1 MTKWILAAGA
11 AALAITSPA
20 LADPGGQ
27 GGGKGGGKGG
37 QQSAKADKGGG
48 GNGRSA
54 KSDRGGGHHAAKA
67 DRGGEIKQSHAVR
80 LSGSDD
86 RGKNRGNAKARD
98 RDNDRV
104 VVRSR
109 DFDDRRI
116 VRVDGDDRF
125 DRRSG
130 QQRLDQ
136 RLPSGPCQEEQ
147 WLPASGPGE
156 EAGRHPLAECLSA
169 KLSPGVVP

>member
-11 AALAITSPA
+11 AALAISSPA

-54 KSDRGGGHHAAKA
+54 KADRGGGHHAAKA
-67 DRGGEIKQSHAVR
+67 DRGGDKKQSHAVH

-86 RGKNRGNAKARD
+86 RGKNRGN
-98 RDNDRV
+98 V
-104 VVRSR
+104 EGPRSR
-109 DFDDRRI
+109 
-116 VRVDGDDRF
+116 
-125 DRRSG
+125 
-130 QQRLDQ
+130 Q
-136 RLPSGPCQEEQ
+136 
-147 WLPASGPGE
+147 
-156 EAGRHPLAECLSA
+156 
-169 KLSPGVVP
+169 